1 VKTRNM
7 LRDSLS
13 AARRPAAVGP
23 LILVVVSAVLIT
35 FAGCAGEIISES
47 FAFPQSSSDG
57 STTPAGRSDVTRDQG
72 PVSESDAAGLKDNQL
87 SENISSNPNREK
99 KETRTMWFASGNKS
113 IEHVNAATFRTAVL
127 ESDVPV
133 LVDFY
138 ADWCGPCRALAP
150 VLEQLAQEIDGVRI
164 VKVNVDQAPTLAAQ
178 YRVSAIPTMILFDRG
193 KPVQRVTGLASKDE
207 LKRLLAVD

>member
-1 VKTRNM
+1 
-7 LRDSLS
+7 
-13 AARRPAAVGP
+13 
-23 LILVVVSAVLIT
+23 
-35 FAGCAGEIISES
+35 
-47 FAFPQSSSDG
+47 
-57 STTPAGRSDVTRDQG
+57 
-72 PVSESDAAGLKDNQL
+72 
-87 SENISSNPNREK
+87 
-99 KETRTMWFASGNKS
+99 MWFASGNKA

-178 YRVSAIPTMILFDRG
+178 YRVSAIPTMILFDQGR
-193 KPVQRVTGLASKDE
+193 PVQRVTGLASQDE